1 MDFSLFFNHLSLPAA
16 SEDEAYDLLFEA
28 FQGILHLNQ
37 GDDRFFLYF
46 DGNSFDSCELAE
58 NFTYRDFKTRLEHEQ
73 EIDLL
78 YFIQE
83 IEDKWPFI
91 EHISDERFYELT
103 ELTPYFKNSPYDNMD
118 IFGLAWLDSGIML
131 SLATEKLWQNY
142 NISFFISRSGE
153 HEHARCKIYN
163 ISKKNH
169 ADLILKA
176 IEESIYDICPNTIF
190 YEDFREWY
198 KKCKTEDKNKIKNI
212 LTHCCD
218 NDFQLGRPIID
229 TLNDSE
235 FSNMKEIRVG
245 NAHAQSGKIRVF
257 FVMDSNRKANVLI
270 GFIKHSNDY
279 SDKLKKADKLF
290 SSSNQT

>member
-1 MDFSLFFNHLSLPAA
+1 MDFSLFFNHLSLP
-16 SEDEAYDLLFEA
+16 SQTEDEAYALLFDA

-83 IEDKWPFI
+83 IEDKSPFI
-91 EHISDERFYELT
+91 EHISDERLDELT
-103 ELTPYFKNSPYDNMD
+103 ELTPYFKNRPYDNMD
-118 IFGLAWLDSGIML
+118 IFGIALLESGIML
-131 SLATEKLWQNY
+131 SLATENFWQDY
-142 NISFFISRSGE
+142 TLSFFNSRAGE

-163 ISKKNH
+163 ISKKSH
-169 ADLILKA
+169 ANFILEA
-176 IEESIYDICPNTIF
+176 MEESIYDLCPNTIF
-190 YEDFREWY
+190 YDDFIEWY
-198 KKCKTEDKNKIKNI
+198 DKRCKKEEKNKIKNI

-235 FSNMKEIRVG
+235 FSKMKEIRVG
-245 NAHAQSGKIRVF
+245 NAHAQSGKIRIF
-257 FVMDSNRKANVLI
+257 FAMDSDRKANVLI

-279 SDKLKKADKLF
+279 SDYIKIADKLF
-290 SSSNQT
+290 NYQRA